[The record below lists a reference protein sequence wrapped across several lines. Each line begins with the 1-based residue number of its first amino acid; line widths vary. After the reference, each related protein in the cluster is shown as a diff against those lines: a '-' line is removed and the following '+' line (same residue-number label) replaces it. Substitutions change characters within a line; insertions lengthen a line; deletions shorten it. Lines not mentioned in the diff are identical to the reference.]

1 MLDIHSHI
9 LPKMDDGA
17 KNEEQSL
24 ELLRMSKEQGVTTM
38 VSTSHF
44 YADRESPESF
54 IRRRAHAYKKI
65 ASELSDDTPSLL
77 FGAEVLYFYGIS
89 RSKEVR
95 DLAIEGTNLIL
106 IELPFHPWPEN
117 LLDDLLS
124 FKYSSGLDIILAHIE
139 RYEDIQTKSAYREMI
154 NCDEFYIQCNADA
167 FLYRR
172 SKKLAFKLYKEDR
185 LDFIGSDCHS
195 VEHRPPK
202 IAEAKKVFVKKFGEQ
217 AWKEFCDRSEK
228 ILEEHRKS

>member
-17 KNEEQSL
+17 RNTEESL
-24 ELLRMSKEQGVTTM
+24 KLLRMSKEQGVTTM

-54 IRRRAHAYKKI
+54 LKRRAHAFRKI
-65 ASELSDDTPSLL
+65 EPQLGGDTPSLL

-89 RSKEVR
+89 RSKEIR
-95 DLAIEGTNLIL
+95 DLAIEGTNFIL

-117 LLDDLLS
+117 MMDDLLS
-124 FKYSSGLDIILAHIE
+124 FKYASGLDIILAHVE
-139 RYEDIQTKSAYREMI
+139 RYQDIQKKNIYNQIFEY
-154 NCDEFYIQCNADA
+154 NEFYIQCNAEA
-167 FLYRR
+167 FLFHR
-172 SKKLAFKLYKEDR
+172 SKKLAFKLYQQGR

-195 VEHRPPK
+195 TEHRPPR

-217 AWKEFCDRSEK
+217 AWEDFCLSSQRVLEK
-228 ILEEHRKS
+228 HKK

>member
-17 KNEEQSL
+17 KSTEESL
-24 ELLRMSKEQGVTTM
+24 KLLRMSKEQGVTTM

-44 YADRESPESF
+44 YADQESPEHF
-54 IRRRAHAYKKI
+54 LRRRAHAFRKI
-65 ASELSDDTPSLL
+65 EPELGSDTPSLL

-117 LLDDLLS
+117 MIDDLLS
-124 FKYSSGLDIILAHIE
+124 FKYASGLDIVLAHVE
-139 RYEDIQTKSAYREMI
+139 RYQDIQKKNIFQQIFEY
-154 NCDEFYIQCNADA
+154 DEFLIQCNAEA
-167 FLYRR
+167 FLYHR
-172 SKKLAFKLYKEDR
+172 SKKLAFKLLKEEK

-195 VEHRPPK
+195 TEHRPPK
-202 IAEAKKVFVKKFGEQ
+202 IAEAKKVFVKKFGEA
-217 AWKEFCDRSEK
+217 AWEDFCRRSES
-228 ILEEHRKS
+228 ILEEHKI

>member
-17 KNEEQSL
+17 KDNEESIK
-24 ELLRMSKEQGVTTM
+24 LLRMSKEQGVTTM
-38 VSTSHF
+38 ISTSHF

-54 IRRRAHAYKKI
+54 LRRRAHAFRKI
-65 ASELSDDTPSLL
+65 EPLLGDDTPSLM

-106 IELPFHPWPEN
+106 VELPFHPWPEN

-124 FKYSSGLDIILAHIE
+124 FKYSSGLSIILAHIE
-139 RYEDIQTKSAYREMI
+139 RYQDIQTKKAFREMI
-154 NCDEFYIQCNADA
+154 NCDEFYIQCNAEA
-167 FLYRR
+167 FQFRA
-172 SKKLAFKLYKEDR
+172 SKKLAFKLYKEDK

-195 VEHRPPK
+195 TEHRPPK
-202 IAEAKKVFVKKFGEQ
+202 IAEAKKIFIKKFGEQ
-217 AWKEFCDRSEK
+217 AWKDFCRRSEQ
-228 ILEEHRKS
+228 ILEEHKI

>member
-17 KNEEQSL
+17 KSTEESL
-24 ELLRMSKEQGVTTM
+24 SLLRMSKEQGITTM

-44 YADRESPESF
+44 YADRESPENF
-54 IRRRAHAYKKI
+54 LRRRAHAYRKI
-65 ASELSDDTPSLL
+65 ENELGADTPSLL

-95 DLAIEGTNLIL
+95 ELAIGGTNLIL
-106 IELPFHPWPEN
+106 IELPFHSWPEN
-117 LLDDLLS
+117 MIDDLLS
-124 FKYSSGLDIILAHIE
+124 FKYASGLDIVLAHVE
-139 RYEDIQTKSAYREMI
+139 RYQDIQKKNVYQQIFEY
-154 NCDEFYIQCNADA
+154 DEFYIQMNAEA
-167 FLYRR
+167 FLSHR
-172 SKKLAFKLYKEDR
+172 SKKLAFKLYKEGK

-195 VEHRPPK
+195 TERRPPK

-217 AWKEFCDRSEK
+217 AWEEFCEQSQR
-228 ILEEHRKS
+228 ILEEHKV

>member
-17 KNEEQSL
+17 KNTEESL
-24 ELLRMSKEQGVTTM
+24 KLLRMSKEQGVTTM

-54 IRRRAHAYKKI
+54 IRRRAYAFRKI
-65 ASELSDDTPSLL
+65 EPELSEDTPSLL

-124 FKYSSGLDIILAHIE
+124 FKYGSGLSIILAHVE
-139 RYEDIQTKSAYREMI
+139 RYQDIQTKKAFRKMI
-154 NCDEFYIQCNADA
+154 GCGEFYIQCNAEA
-167 FLYRR
+167 FLSHR
-172 SKKLAFKLYKEDR
+172 SKKLAFKLYKDHT

-195 VEHRPPK
+195 TEHRPPK
-202 IAEAKKVFVKKFGEQ
+202 IADAKKVFVKKFGEQ
-217 AWKEFCDRSEK
+217 AWEEFCEQSQR
-228 ILEEHRKS
+228 ILEEHKV

>member
-17 KNEEQSL
+17 KDTEQSL
-24 ELLRMSKEQGVTTM
+24 ALLRMSKEQGVTTM

-54 IRRRAHAYKKI
+54 IRRRAHAYRMI
-65 ASELSDDTPSLL
+65 EPELSDDTPSLL

-124 FKYSSGLDIILAHIE
+124 FKYASGLSIILAHIE
-139 RYEDIQTKSAYREMI
+139 RYQDIQTKKAFREMI
-154 NCDEFYIQCNADA
+154 DCDEFYIQCNAEA
-167 FLYRR
+167 FLYRG
-172 SKKLAFKLYKEDR
+172 SKKLAFKLYKDDK

-195 VEHRPPK
+195 TEHRPPK

-217 AWKEFCDRSEK
+217 AWEAFCSRSES
-228 ILEEHRKS
+228 ILEDHAL